1 MVLFVVLLKSQK
13 FTHGAL
19 LKTVA
24 AGVQKENKKFSPNR
38 IRKSP
43 RGIVTKGKHVSMR
56 QI

>member
-1 MVLFVVLLKSQK
+1 MILFLVLLKSQK

-43 RGIVTKGKHVSMR
+43 RGPTTKGKN
-56 QI
+56 I

>member
-1 MVLFVVLLKSQK
+1 MVVFVVLLKSQK

-43 RGIVTKGKHVSMR
+43 RGVVTKGKVF
-56 QI
+56 Q